1 MASRGSL
8 RSAVRPPQIQLSPSP
23 SKKCRFIY
31 RQLIHC
37 DQKQFKIKIELARRV
52 VLAEKGKENDMGL
65 KAIGIVGCGSIG
77 RAMLAAVGSGKL
89 ALRVAGVTSR
99 TEKSAREFLS
109 TLKNPP
115 PYLALSELISAS
127 DLIVEAAGGS
137 VVASLAT
144 EVFAAR
150 KDLMIISVGALLDFP
165 EVIEQSRRSGCRLY
179 VPSGAI
185 AGLDGIKSAA
195 VGQIQHVTHTT
206 RKPPAGLEGAPYLV
220 ERGISLVGLKEEK
233 EVFSGSARDAC
244 RGFPAN
250 VNVTAA
256 VSLAGIGP
264 DQTRV
269 RILAVPGLPR
279 NCHDIDVE
287 GEFGLLHVHIEN
299 VPSENPK
306 TGKLTALSIIRALQ
320 DVVDPVR
327 IGN

>member
-1 MASRGSL
+1 M
-8 RSAVRPPQIQLSPSP
+8 
-23 SKKCRFIY
+23 
-31 RQLIHC
+31 
-37 DQKQFKIKIELARRV
+37 V
-52 VLAEKGKENDMGL
+52 VKS
-65 KAIGIVGCGSIG
+65 IGIVGCGAIG
-77 RAMLAAVGSGKL
+77 KALVKAVEDEKL
-89 ALRVAGVTSR
+89 AVSIAGITSR

-109 TLKNPP
+109 VFKNPP
-115 PYLALSELISAS
+115 PYQSLDELIRAS
-127 DLIVEAAGGS
+127 DLLVEAAGGD
-137 VVASLAT
+137 VVPELAKK
-144 EVFAAR
+144 VFAVG
-150 KDLMIISVGALLDFP
+150 KDLLVISVGALLDHP
-165 EVIEQSRRSGCRLY
+165 DIMAESRRTGCRLY

-185 AGLDGIKSAA
+185 AGLDGIKSAC
-195 VGQIQHVTHTT
+195 VGQITHVTHTT
-206 RKPPAGLEGAPYLV
+206 RKPPLGLEGAPYLL
-220 ERGISLVGLKEEK
+220 ERGISLVGLQEEK
-233 EVFSGSARDAC
+233 EVFSGSAREAC

-287 GEFGLLHVHIEN
+287 GEFGRLHVHIEN

-306 TGKLTALSIIRALQ
+306 TGKLTALSIIRAVQ